1 MVDVVVVIDVVDL
14 VNVVDLVD
22 VVDVVNVVDL
32 VDLVDLVDVVDVINL
47 VDLVDLVDLAGL
59 VHVVDMVDLIRLTIS
74 EQDMSATAL
83 FGNTSALG
91 GSSGGNKHL
100 VEFRAGRMT
109 RKGRMVHPDKRK
121 GLLYVYQGEDSLMH
135 FCWKDRTTGEV
146 EDDLLIFPDDCEFVR
161 VNECTTGRVYVLKFK
176 SFSKK
181 YFFWMQ
187 EPKTDKDDEY
197 CRRIN
202 EALNNPP
209 TSGGRGGGGSGAQDG
224 ELQNLLNNMS
234 QQQLMQLFGAGQI
247 SGLSSLLG
255 TMGNNSSSSGNSS
268 TRPSAG
274 SGGSSRGGSAPRT
287 TEAPASRTT
296 TTTRARDV
304 PAPTATP
311 PNTAAATQTKSGQ
324 IFLSDLKRYFS
335 ALGTPPPDG
344 EGASGASSAS
354 GAGAGAGAVA
364 AAGGARVDLA
374 EALASPEVVAVAS
387 APDNAQRLQPH
398 LPPAPPE
405 GTQDDV
411 RTTLLSPQFA
421 QAANQFSS
429 ALSSGQMGPVM
440 SQFGLAPEAVA
451 AASTGD
457 MHAFLKSLEDATP
470 AVDKRKDEADKDKP
484 KEELTNKPADKK
496 ADKKDDDAEM
506 SLD

>member
-1 MVDVVVVIDVVDL
+1 
-14 VNVVDLVD
+14 
-22 VVDVVNVVDL
+22 
-32 VDLVDLVDVVDVINL
+32 
-47 VDLVDLVDLAGL
+47 
-59 VHVVDMVDLIRLTIS
+59 
-74 EQDMSATAL
+74 MSATAL
-83 FGNTSALG
+83 FGNTSGLG

-109 RKGRMVHPDKRK
+109 LKGRMVHPDKRK

-187 EPKTDKDDEY
+187 EPKTDKDDEL

-209 TSGGRGGGGSGAQDG
+209 TSGGRGGGSSGAQDG

-234 QQQLMQLFGAGQI
+234 QQQLMQLFGGVGQI
-247 SGLSSLLG
+247 GGLSSLLG
-255 TMGNNSSSSGNSS
+255 TMGNNSSSNSGSTNASS
-268 TRPSAG
+268 RPSAG
-274 SGGSSRGGSAPRT
+274 SNSSSRGGSAPRT
-287 TEAPASRTT
+287 TEAPAARTPS
-296 TTTRARDV
+296 RARDV

-311 PNTAAATQTKSGQ
+311 PNTATATQPRST
-324 IFLSDLKRYFS
+324 
-335 ALGTPPPDG
+335 AP
-344 EGASGASSAS
+344 EE
-354 GAGAGAGAVA
+354 
-364 AAGGARVDLA
+364 GARVDLA
-374 EALASPEVVAVAS
+374 AALAAPEVVSTAS
-387 APDNAQRLQPH
+387 EPANAQRLAPH
-398 LPPAPPE
+398 LPPTVP
-405 GTQDDV
+405 QDDV

-440 SQFGLAPEAVA
+440 SQFGLPSDVTSA
-451 AASTGD
+451 ANTGD
-457 MHAFLKSLEDATP
+457 MQAFFKALENTSSSDASKSQEDE
-470 AVDKRKDEADKDKP
+470 KKKDKP
-484 KEELTNKPADKK
+484 QDNKN
-496 ADKKDDDAEM
+496 DKKDGDAGM

>member
-1 MVDVVVVIDVVDL
+1 
-14 VNVVDLVD
+14 
-22 VVDVVNVVDL
+22 
-32 VDLVDLVDVVDVINL
+32 
-47 VDLVDLVDLAGL
+47 
-59 VHVVDMVDLIRLTIS
+59 
-74 EQDMSATAL
+74 MSATAL
-83 FGNTSALG
+83 FGNTSGLG

-109 RKGRMVHPDKRK
+109 LKGRMVHPDKRK

-181 YFFWMQ
+181 YFFWLQ

-209 TSGGRGGGGSGAQDG
+209 TSGGRGGSGGGAQDG
-224 ELQNLLNNMS
+224 EIQNFFNNMS
-234 QQQLMQLFGAGQI
+234 QQQLMQLFGGVGQI
-247 SGLSSLLG
+247 GNLSSFLG
-255 TMGNNSSSSGNSS
+255 SVGNNSSNSGNSSSGNTS

-287 TEAPASRTT
+287 TESTARTPLRT
-296 TTTRARDV
+296 RDV

-311 PNTAAATQTKSGQ
+311 PNTANAGPPRSGQ
-324 IFLSDLKRYFS
+324 IFLSDLQRYFS
-335 ALGTPPPDG
+335 GLGNAPEG
-344 EGASGASSAS
+344 EGGAGAAAAA
-354 GAGAGAGAVA
+354 GAAAGAAGAGAGAA
-364 AAGGARVDLA
+364 APRVDLA
-374 EALASPEVVAVAS
+374 AALATPEAVAAAT
-387 APDNAQRLQPH
+387 APANAQRLTPH

-405 GTQDDV
+405 GTQDD
-411 RTTLLSPQFA
+411 
-421 QAANQFSS
+421 AANQFSS
-429 ALSSGQMGPVM
+429 ALTSGQMGPVM
-440 SQFGLAPEAVA
+440 SQFGLSPEVVSA
-451 AASTGD
+451 ANTGD
-457 MHAFLKSLEDATP
+457 MQAFFKALENTTNASNSSKSNEGNE
-470 AVDKRKDEADKDKP
+470 K
-484 KEELTNKPADKK
+484 
-496 ADKKDDDAEM
+496 KKDDKSKDDKNNKKDGDAGM

>member
-1 MVDVVVVIDVVDL
+1 
-14 VNVVDLVD
+14 
-22 VVDVVNVVDL
+22 
-32 VDLVDLVDVVDVINL
+32 
-47 VDLVDLVDLAGL
+47 
-59 VHVVDMVDLIRLTIS
+59 
-74 EQDMSATAL
+74 MSATAL

-109 RKGRMVHPDKRK
+109 LKGRMVHPDKRK

-161 VNECTTGRVYVLKFK
+161 VSECTTGRVYVLKFK

-187 EPKTDKDDEY
+187 EPKSDKDDEY

-209 TSGGRGGGGSGAQDG
+209 TSGGRGGGGGGAQDG

-234 QQQLMQLFGAGQI
+234 QQQLMQLFGGVGQI
-247 SGLSSLLG
+247 GGLSSLLG
-255 TMGNNSSSSGNSS
+255 TMGNNSSSSGSGGS
-268 TRPSAG
+268 TRA
-274 SGGSSRGGSAPRT
+274 SGGSSASSRGGSAPRT
-287 TEAPASRTT
+287 SEPAPA
-296 TTTRARDV
+296 
-304 PAPTATP
+304 PAPAAAAPAAPARATPRREVPPAATP
-311 PNTAAATQTKSGQ
+311 PNTASATQPRSGQ
-324 IFLSDLKRYFS
+324 IFLSDLQRYFS
-335 ALGTPPPDG
+335 ALGNAPPD
-344 EGASGASSAS
+344 A
-354 GAGAGAGAVA
+354 AGAGGATGAEGGTGSPSAGANRLELGAALASSDVVA
-364 AAGGARVDLA
+364 AASEPR
-374 EALASPEVVAVAS
+374 
-387 APDNAQRLQPH
+387 NAQRLAPH
-398 LPPAPPE
+398 LPATGAAPDAAAA
-405 GTQDDV
+405 GAAKAHDDV

-421 QAANQFSS
+421 QAANQFSA

-440 SQFGLAPEAVA
+440 NQFGLPPEVTS

-457 MHAFLKSLEDATP
+457 MQAFFKALENTSNASDSSKSQEEDKKKEKA
-470 AVDKRKDEADKDKP
+470 
-484 KEELTNKPADKK
+484 KEEKDG
-496 ADKKDDDAEM
+496 KKDDDAGM

>member
-1 MVDVVVVIDVVDL
+1 
-14 VNVVDLVD
+14 
-22 VVDVVNVVDL
+22 
-32 VDLVDLVDVVDVINL
+32 
-47 VDLVDLVDLAGL
+47 
-59 VHVVDMVDLIRLTIS
+59 
-74 EQDMSATAL
+74 MSATAL

-109 RKGRMVHPDKRK
+109 LKGRMVHPDKRK

-187 EPKTDKDDEY
+187 EPKTDKDDDY

-209 TSGGRGGGGSGAQDG
+209 TSGGRGGGSGGAQDG

-234 QQQLMQLFGAGQI
+234 QQQLMQLFGGVGQI
-247 SGLSSLLG
+247 GGLSSLLG
-255 TMGNNSSSSGNSS
+255 TMGNNSSNSGNAS

-274 SGGSSRGGSAPRT
+274 SGNSSRGGSAPRT
-287 TEAPASRTT
+287 TAPAAEPARTPSRP
-296 TTTRARDV
+296 RDV

-311 PNTAAATQTKSGQ
+311 PNTANATQPRSGQ
-324 IFLSDLKRYFS
+324 IVLSDLQRYFS
-335 ALGTPPPDG
+335 GLGNAPPES
-344 EGASGASSAS
+344 EGA
-354 GAGAGAGAVA
+354 AGAA
-364 AAGGARVDLA
+364 AAGGAAAPRIDLA
-374 EALASPEVVAVAS
+374 AALASPEVVAAAT
-387 APDNAQRLQPH
+387 APANAQRLQPH
-398 LPPAPPE
+398 LPPAPPDT
-405 GTQDDV
+405 TQDD
-411 RTTLLSPQFA
+411 
-421 QAANQFSS
+421 AANQFSS
-429 ALSSGQMGPVM
+429 ALTSGQMGPVM
-440 SQFGLAPEAVA
+440 SQFGLPAEVA
-451 AASTGD
+451 SAANTGD
-457 MHAFLKSLEDATP
+457 MQAFFKALENTSNASDSSKSKEGN
-470 AVDKRKDEADKDKP
+470 DKKKEEKPKDES
-484 KEELTNKPADKK
+484 
-496 ADKKDDDAEM
+496 DKKDGDAGM

>member
-1 MVDVVVVIDVVDL
+1 
-14 VNVVDLVD
+14 
-22 VVDVVNVVDL
+22 
-32 VDLVDLVDVVDVINL
+32 
-47 VDLVDLVDLAGL
+47 
-59 VHVVDMVDLIRLTIS
+59 
-74 EQDMSATAL
+74 MSATAL
-83 FGNTSALG
+83 FGNTSGLG

-109 RKGRMVHPDKRK
+109 LKGRMVHPDKRK

-187 EPKTDKDDEY
+187 EPKTDKDDEL

-234 QQQLMQLFGAGQI
+234 QQQLMQLFGGVGQI
-247 SGLSSLLG
+247 GGLSSLLG
-255 TMGNNSSSSGNSS
+255 TMGNNSSSNSGSTTTSS
-268 TRPSAG
+268 RPSAG
-274 SGGSSRGGSAPRT
+274 SNSSSRGGSAPRT
-287 TEAPASRTT
+287 TEAPAARTPS
-296 TTTRARDV
+296 RARDV

-311 PNTAAATQTKSGQ
+311 PNTATATASQPRSGQ
-324 IFLSDLKRYFS
+324 IVLSDLQRYFS
-335 ALGTPPPDG
+335 GLGTAP
-344 EGASGASSAS
+344 EE
-354 GAGAGAGAVA
+354 
-364 AAGGARVDLA
+364 GARVDLA
-374 EALASPEVVAVAS
+374 GALAAPEVVSAAS
-387 APDNAQRLQPH
+387 APPNAQRLAPH
-398 LPPAPPE
+398 LPPTVP
-405 GTQDDV
+405 QDDV

-440 SQFGLAPEAVA
+440 SQFGLPSEVTSA
-451 AASTGD
+451 ANTGD
-457 MHAFLKSLEDATP
+457 MQAFFKALESSSTSDASKSQED
-470 AVDKRKDEADKDKP
+470 DKKKDKP
-484 KEELTNKPADKK
+484 QDNKN
-496 ADKKDDDAEM
+496 DKKDGDAGM